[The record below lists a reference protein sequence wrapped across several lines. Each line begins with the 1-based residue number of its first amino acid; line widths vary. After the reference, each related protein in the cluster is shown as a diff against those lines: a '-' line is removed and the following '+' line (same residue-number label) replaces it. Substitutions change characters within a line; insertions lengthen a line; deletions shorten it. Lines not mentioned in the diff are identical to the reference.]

1 MLAKASAKFIRI
13 SPTKLRE
20 VMDCVRGK
28 TVSDAEGILFNIP
41 KRAKDYIQKVLK
53 SAVASAK
60 VKGFSAGQ
68 LYISKL
74 TADVGPIW
82 KRYKA
87 AAFGRASKIRRRTSH
102 ITLELDLKN
111 K

>member
-1 MLAKASAKFIRI
+1 MLVRARARFIKI
-13 SPTKLRE
+13 SPSKLRE
-20 VMDCVRGK
+20 VMRHVRGK
-28 TVSDAEGILFNIP
+28 GVAAAEGILLNVP
-41 KRAKDYIQKVLK
+41 KRAKDYILKVLK

-60 VKGFSAGQ
+60 VKGIAPSE

-74 TADVGPIW
+74 TADAGPIW

-87 AAFGRASKIRRRTSH
+87 AAFGRATKIRRRTSH
-102 ITLELDLKN
+102 ITIELDVRN